1 MAVAVL
7 LVFALS
13 AFYVIVR
20 PAVGQLAHA
29 QLQQA
34 ATELDGS
41 AQQLLG
47 TVETTL
53 RTSRDWGRHGSAG
66 LNDLLRFNEL
76 FFSVIDNHGEI
87 SSVLLASETGREILL
102 LRNADGTWVNRLT
115 NPDQWGKTAYWLH
128 WDQQQRLTRVEARE
142 LDYDARKRPW
152 FTAAMALPGDDKV
165 AWTAPYVFYTTREP
179 GITAAARWTG
189 ADGHRFVISHDVR
202 LLDLSRF
209 TTRVAAGRNGMAAI
223 LHPDGRVMGLPRDGR
238 FASDDG
244 IRASV
249 LQDVAQLGVA
259 PLADALQAWR
269 TTNERQ
275 DLRYESE
282 GAHWFALVR
291 RSAIGQN
298 QVLLAVAAPEADFVP
313 NRWASAAML
322 LLLGALAVASGT
334 ALATRIARQFARPLE
349 ELSEESSRI
358 GQLQLE
364 QPVQVATRWREVAQL
379 AQAQESMRQRLQSAT
394 ADLARA
400 NATLESEVV
409 HRTEELEAKRAELAH
424 RERFF
429 HAIFD
434 HAPVG
439 IVNIAAD
446 LSRQQANAALAA
458 IFGYDERELA
468 SVPVGD
474 LVVPEDREELRAM
487 VADAFAGKPDLR
499 SSLRYQHRDGHI
511 GWIDLSLSTLRGEN
525 GRIESIIAIALD
537 VTARKLA
544 LAELHQERER
554 LRRILET
561 APVGV
566 AISVEGTVR
575 FANPRTHELIRLT
588 GSDRPDTY
596 VDLADRDRMM
606 AMLEKDGIVRNYEL
620 RMNGPDGL
628 ERDILATYLPTDY
641 EGKAGILGW
650 LVDITAHKEDERALE
665 QAKAAA
671 EDATQA
677 KSMFLANMSHEIRT
691 PMNAI
696 IGMSHLALRTEL
708 APKQRDY
715 VQKIYNAG
723 TALLGIINDILD
735 FSKIEAGKLDVE
747 RVDFN
752 LDDVLSNL
760 ATVTV
765 AKAQEQDLEY
775 LFDVPAE
782 VPRGLRGDPLRLGQI
797 LINLVNNAIKFTE
810 RGEIHLSA
818 RTLAESQ
825 GRVQLQFCVR
835 DTGIGMTPEQAARLF
850 QPFTQADGSTTR
862 RFGGTGLGLS
872 ICKRLVEMMDGRIWV
887 ESEVGEGSRFS
898 FTCWLAESDAPPR
911 ALRVVPEALNDLR
924 VLVVDDNPVARY
936 ILVDAFKGL
945 PVHVTAASGGKEA
958 LEMLSTAPQPFQ
970 LLLTDW
976 QMPGLNGIELAL
988 RAREELPAP
997 PRVILATAFGR
1008 EEVRA
1013 AAEAAGIDAFLLKPL
1028 DRSALIDALVEVFAP
1043 EHMAAQA
1050 PARGSVPRFEDAHV
1064 LLVEDNDTNQQIA
1077 TELLE
1082 AAGVSAD
1089 IASNGQQAIE
1099 RMQAAGPGRYDL
1111 VFMDLQ
1117 MPVMDGYEATRR
1129 LRDDER
1135 FRGLTIIA
1143 MTAHAMK
1150 EERQRCMDA
1159 GMNDHV
1165 AKPIEPPAL
1174 YGVLRRWLH
1183 DKLATEEP
1191 WPIRPGATR
1200 SGASIGLPALD
1211 GFDLDAARHRVNGN
1225 EVLLLKLLRRFREE
1239 QPRVPQ
1245 GIRLALRADDRTT
1258 AERQA
1263 HTLKSLAGNLGL
1275 RGVQELAAELEA
1287 AIRHGSAI
1295 TDLEPALQGLQLALD
1310 AAAKVLDQRLPA
1322 QEGTAAHQPLRPLQA
1337 WLDELRLLAGLME
1350 DCSADAAPKFE
1361 GLAYDFAGEFG
1372 DGAATAVQRA
1382 LNDYDFDL
1390 ALQALRAAA
1399 DSRSVQLN

>member
-1 MAVAVL
+1 MAAATVNRDRRSIRSALVFRISALAIAVL

-20 PAVGQLAHA
+20 PAVGQLAHS

-34 ATELDGS
+34 AAELDGR

-53 RTSRDWGRHGSAG
+53 RTSRDWGRHGSAS
-66 LNDLLRFNEL
+66 LDDLLRFNEL
-76 FFSVIDNHGEI
+76 FFSVIANHGEI

-115 NPDQWGKTAYWLH
+115 HPDQWGKMAYWLH
-128 WDQQQRLTRVEARE
+128 WDQQQRLTRIEARE
-142 LDYDARKRPW
+142 LDYDARQRPW
-152 FTAAMALPGDDKV
+152 FTAAMALPDDDKV
-165 AWTAPYVFYTTREP
+165 AWTPPYVFFTTREP

-189 ADGHRFVISHDVR
+189 ADGQRFVISHDVR

-209 TTRVAAGRNGMAAI
+209 TTRVVAGRHGMAAI
-223 LHPDGRVMGLPRDGR
+223 LHPDGRVMGLPRDDR
-238 FASDDG
+238 FASDEG
-244 IRASV
+244 IRSSV

-269 TTNERQ
+269 AADERQ
-275 DLRYESE
+275 DLRYQSQ
-282 GAHWFALVR
+282 GDHWYALVR
-291 RSAIGQN
+291 RSVIGQN

-313 NRWASAAML
+313 NKWASAAML
-322 LLLGALAVASGT
+322 LLLGALAVSSGT

-349 ELSEESSRI
+349 QLSEESSRI
-358 GQLQLE
+358 GQLQLQ
-364 QPVQVATRWREVAQL
+364 QPVQVVTPWREVAHL
-379 AQAQESMRQRLQSAT
+379 AQAQESMRQRLLSAT
-394 ADLARA
+394 HDLAQA
-400 NATLESEVV
+400 NATLEGEVA
-409 HRTEELEAKRAELAH
+409 HRTEELEAK
-424 RERFF
+424 
-429 HAIFD
+429 
-434 HAPVG
+434 
-439 IVNIAAD
+439 
-446 LSRQQANAALAA
+446 
-458 IFGYDERELA
+458 
-468 SVPVGD
+468 
-474 LVVPEDREELRAM
+474 
-487 VADAFAGKPDLR
+487 
-499 SSLRYQHRDGHI
+499 
-511 GWIDLSLSTLRGEN
+511 
-525 GRIESIIAIALD
+525 
-537 VTARKLA
+537 
-544 LAELHQERER
+544 LAELHRERER

-588 GSDRPDTY
+588 GSDKPDTY
-596 VDLADRDRMM
+596 ADLADRDRMM
-606 AMLEKDGIVRNYEL
+606 ATLQKDGIVRNYEL

-628 ERDILATYLPTDY
+628 ERDILATYLPTEY

-650 LVDITAHKEDERALE
+650 LVDITAQKEDERALE

-747 RVDFN
+747 TVDFN

-818 RTLAESQ
+818 RTLAESP

-887 ESEVGEGSRFS
+887 DSAVGEGSRFS
-898 FTCWLAESDAPPR
+898 FTCWLATSDAPPR
-911 ALRVVPEALNDLR
+911 APRVVPEALNDLR

-958 LEMLSTAPQPFQ
+958 LEMLAAATPPFQ

-988 RAREELPAP
+988 RARETLPEP

-1013 AAEAAGIDAFLLKPL
+1013 AAEAAGVDAFLLKPL

-1050 PARGSVPRFEDAHV
+1050 PARGSVPRFDGAHV

-1099 RMQAAGPGRYDL
+1099 RIQAAEPGRYDL

-1117 MPVMDGYEATRR
+1117 MPVMDGYEATRQ
-1129 LRDDER
+1129 LRADER

-1150 EERQRCMDA
+1150 EERQRCLDV

-1165 AKPIEPPAL
+1165 SKPIEPPAL
-1174 YGVLRRWLH
+1174 YGTLRRWLH
-1183 DKLATEEP
+1183 QKLATEAP
-1191 WPIRPGATR
+1191 SPAK
-1200 SGASIGLPALD
+1200 ASSSNAGSSTTLPTLQ
-1211 GFDLDAARHRVNGN
+1211 GFDLEAARHRVNGN
-1225 EVLLLKLLRRFREE
+1225 ETLLLKLLRRFREE

-1245 GIRLALRADDRTT
+1245 GIRMALQAADRST

-1263 HTLKSLAGNLGL
+1263 HTLKSVAGNLGL
-1275 RGVQELAAELEA
+1275 RGVQQSAAELEA
-1287 AIRHGSAI
+1287 AVRQGAAPV
-1295 TDLEPALQGLQLALD
+1295 DLEPALQGLQLALD
-1310 AAAKVLDQRLPA
+1310 AAAKVLDAGLPA
-1322 QEGTAAHQPLRPLQA
+1322 PEGTAADRPRRPLEA
-1337 WLDELRLLAGLME
+1337 WLDELRQLASLME
-1350 DCSADAAPKFE
+1350 DCSADAAPRFE
-1361 GLAYDFAGEFG
+1361 GLAYDFEGEFG
-1372 DGAATAVQRA
+1372 AGAATAVQRA

-1399 DSRSVQLN
+1399 DGRSVQLH